1 MLDRELS
8 VHDRHHDVHVLW
20 LQSSVHDKDGV
31 VVDASVDHGMTAG
44 PDQES
49 RLRVGDEDL
58 AEVYGLFLQVRRRRG
73 KTSLGA
79 AQLGQYESRVIQQ
92 SW

>member
-1 MLDRELS
+1 MASIERTAYSRFQRLLTAQD
-8 VHDRHHDVHVLW
+8 
-20 LQSSVHDKDGV
+20 LQ
-31 VVDASVDHGMTAG
+31 
-44 PDQES
+44 
-49 RLRVGDEDL
+49 RLFSPAPE
-58 AEVYGLFLQVRRRRG
+58 VRRRRG